1 MIDKTK
7 IINIFYGGMIRDDK
21 GGSLGAFSN
30 IEEVDIFTNKDYVQ
44 AEQIMDLDTSPTG
57 TELYSFTAGE
67 DGTVYAYGKETTGG
81 KVLIASLSSGGS
93 DNPGSFSTLFTSSD
107 STNLATIL
115 SPVQFHK
122 TSETGN
128 NFLYYIAGSGSTWK
142 LKRLRIDNT
151 TESEVGTLS
160 GLGSSFNRP
169 VIKRFFGELY
179 ILHGQY
185 VARVDD
191 DGVFTE
197 KAFTLP
203 NSMVAVDM
211 IPVSDIAI
219 VLARNSNRFV
229 NESYGYWWDLES
241 SFQFDDQ
248 FTIPMGGPQW
258 IYNFRE
264 KIIIFCAINGIG
276 KFFQLSSPNPGAQV
290 IELPNRILRNIA
302 DEESD
307 YPISSSK
314 MLSQKDGVLY
324 FGVYKKDK
332 TGIYALGQIDY
343 NSPLALILSK
353 RFYTTDYSKHKP
365 IGLFIYGPN
374 FYASFRDDTAN
385 KISRCETNN
394 SPSRS
399 SNAVIE
405 TTWIDFDAPLQKKD
419 LIRAYLISKKLPSN
433 TSLDLY
439 IASDYDDNYTQVK
452 RPDNTI
458 FNSTN
463 GLFGFFKPSS
473 FVGKYAFKAKVKFTS
488 NGVNSPVLQG
498 IALRAIIKEI
508 E

>member
-1 MIDKTK
+1 MTDKTK

-30 IEEVDIFTNKDYVQ
+30 VEEVDIFTNKDYIQ
-44 AEQIMDLDTSPTG
+44 AEQIMDLDTAPSG
-57 TELYSFTAGE
+57 TELYSFTADE
-67 DGTVYAYGKETTGG
+67 NGTVYAYGKETTGG
-81 KVLIASLSSGGS
+81 KVVIASVSSGGS

-115 SPVQFHK
+115 SPIQFHK

-128 NFLYYIAGSGSTWK
+128 NFLYYVAGSGSTWK

-169 VIKRFFGELY
+169 IIKRFFGELY

-185 VARVDD
+185 IARVDD

-203 NSMVAVDM
+203 NSMVAIDI

-264 KIIIFCAINGIG
+264 KIIVFCAINGIG

-307 YPISSSK
+307 FPISSPTI
-314 MLSQKDGVLY
+314 LSQKDGVLY

-332 TGIYALGQIDY
+332 TGISA
-343 NSPLALILSK
+343 
-353 RFYTTDYSKHKP
+353 
-365 IGLFIYGPN
+365 
-374 FYASFRDDTAN
+374 
-385 KISRCETNN
+385 
-394 SPSRS
+394 
-399 SNAVIE
+399 
-405 TTWIDFDAPLQKKD
+405 
-419 LIRAYLISKKLPSN
+419 
-433 TSLDLY
+433 
-439 IASDYDDNYTQVK
+439 
-452 RPDNTI
+452 
-458 FNSTN
+458 
-463 GLFGFFKPSS
+463 
-473 FVGKYAFKAKVKFTS
+473 
-488 NGVNSPVLQG
+488 
-498 IALRAIIKEI
+498 
-508 E
+508 